1 MYDKIKWLH
10 VEPTT
15 RCNAWCSSCGRNN
28 NGYGLSD
35 FVLEDLD
42 PDRLEQ
48 FIDKLPNLKVVQ
60 FCGNLGDPCASKL
73 IDQQLKII
81 KDRDLGLQMHTN

>member
-1 MYDKIKWLH
+1 MYDTIKWLH

-15 RCNAWCSSCGRNN
+15 RCNAWCSSCTRNN
-28 NGYGLSD
+28 HGYGLTN

-42 PDRLEQ
+42 PDRLKQ
-48 FIDKLPNLKVVQ
+48 VVDKMPNLSTVQ

-73 IDQQLKII
+73 IDQQLEII
-81 KDRDLGLQMHTN
+81 YEKKPEIIQ